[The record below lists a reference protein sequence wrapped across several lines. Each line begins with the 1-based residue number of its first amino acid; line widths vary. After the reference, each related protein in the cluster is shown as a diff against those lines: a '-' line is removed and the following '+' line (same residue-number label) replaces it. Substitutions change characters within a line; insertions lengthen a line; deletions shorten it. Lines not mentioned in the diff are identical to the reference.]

1 MTKTKPTTVDE
12 YIDSTPFEARGHL
25 LELIDVLKEAAPN
38 ATIALKWGQPVFE
51 EKRILFSLSA
61 YRNHI
66 NFMPTG
72 QSLKPFL
79 SELADFKLGEHTI
92 QLPYNEPIPADL
104 IRRIAE
110 HRVWDVRENDA
121 KWMYR

>member
-1 MTKTKPTTVDE
+1 MPKVKATTVDE
-12 YIDSTPFEARGHL
+12 YVDSAPIEARGYL
-25 LELIDVLKEAAPN
+25 LELIALLKEAAPT
-38 ATIALKWGQPVFE
+38 ATIALKWGLPVFE

-61 YRNHI
+61 YKNHI

-110 HRVWDVRENDA
+110 HRVLDVRENDA